1 MRVAQIDI
9 ANELPDLPWSK
20 LSGRCVLVTGAAGFL
35 GSWITR
41 TLVALHPLGLVDK
54 PVQVIAMVRNTAR
67 ARERLADVA
76 GAVEFFEWDLN
87 RIAVPDLAG
96 VDYVIHAA
104 SQASPRFYGTDPIGT
119 LPRHNRRVNVIHFDG
134 HAEAIRNAQMGYA
147 LPRTSEGAIWARDH
161 SAEDLPY

>member
-1 MRVAQIDI
+1 MTAAQTFMGL
-9 ANELPDLPWSK
+9 ALQMSELPDLPWSK

-41 TLVALHPLGLVDK
+41 TLVALHPLGLVK
-54 PVQVIAMVRNTAR
+54 EPVQVIAMVRNTER

-119 LPRHNRRVNVIHFDG
+119 LMPNAVG
-134 HAEAIRNAQMGYA
+134 TAALLEAASRACARGF
-147 LPRTSEGAIWARDH
+147 LFVSSSEVYGAA
-161 SAEDLPY
+161 SKEG